1 MVDCLTWQMLR
12 CTEDLDDQLLF
23 FVTAW
28 PELNRD
34 ELENRLSQFRETL
47 IQSNLQA
54 YIIPTDDAHM
64 SEVPP
69 DCFAR
74 RRFLTGFSGSAG
86 TALVTPTE
94 AMLWTDGRYFIQA
107 KMELSS
113 SWKLIK
119 SGIEGTPDLGD
130 WLSQNLRQGDLVGI
144 DPSVHAALPTLEL
157 QSKLRKAG
165 IDLRCIEPNLVD
177 QIWKSGRSW
186 PSSPVR
192 LHPQAVA
199 GASASEKLK
208 GVRQKMAEQGADVV
222 LVTALDEVALLG
234 LQAGRH
240 FHFRFGYLFNIR
252 GGDVRHTPV
261 VLAFALVDV
270 EGASIFVDDGKVTR
284 EVRKY
289 LEDLQVEVNPYASF
303 GQAVSERV
311 QSGQRVWMD
320 TKRSNYSLF
329 LASGQEGPAVT
340 KRSPVAEMQA
350 CKNQAEIKGMVEAHR
365 RDGAALCRA
374 FAQLEAMLKR
384 GEVVTEIDV
393 DRVVTASRAAAL
405 GYLERSFDTIAG
417 YGPNAAIIH
426 YVAQAES
433 AATVGT
439 DSMLLLDSGAQY
451 HDGTTDVTRTLK
463 FGMPTSRERE
473 LFTRVLKAHIGL
485 ATATFPADV
494 PCFVLDAYARRP
506 LWEVAVDYR
515 HGTGHGVGAA
525 LAVHEIPPYI
535 GQRFENRDPLKAGMI
550 VSNEPGL
557 YLEGCLG
564 IRIENLMLV
573 VQKAVGKDGRSY
585 LGMCPITLVPIQR
598 NLVDASLL
606 SNAELSYLNAYH
618 ARVADE
624 LFPILSEL
632 GDTEALQFL
641 HRETAE
647 IQRPDDVCWDDIH
660 AKEAAGASPAHDQ
673 GLQPNPG
680 DEKLRA
686 YEVAGFR
693 PFTLSSTCG
702 TMWSCGALLP
712 GSIQSRSRE
721 GMQQAMPVATIS
733 LNTRSVGTAIVIHA
747 GNMITATTPQILK
760 LETEKGDLPEEAEEV
775 FVEVVVGSLLALWG
789 GIGDFKLAN
798 SSKRSQEAT
807 MGANSLRCD
816 DASILC
822 WTFALVAHLRP
833 CALACAALPV
843 AQALPTRSAAFDG
856 KFWDLLT
863 TWDVTDIPDLSGKV
877 AIVTGPTVNG
887 IGFESTVEMSRKGAQ
902 VILAGRSEGKGQEAL
917 KELLRRVPDA
927 KADFMKLDLSSL
939 KQVKEFAM
947 NFKAKRLPL
956 HILMNNAGIMANPF
970 SLTVDKL
977 ESQFATNHLGH
988 FLLTKLLLPELEASA
1003 PARVVTV
1010 TSAAAHFPEMM
1021 AKLEMPRGQI
1031 S

>member
-1 MVDCLTWQMLR
+1 MFDNGRLPYLVDAQMHGRLGRPVALLR
-12 CTEDLDDQLLF
+12 DGVARAQQVHWILGHGTSKTKGSAGSCMRACFCVQAISSAHRICRSSKQAKSRICSASASCGSTC
-23 FVTAW
+23 
-28 PELNRD
+28 RD
-34 ELENRLSQFRETL
+34 ELENRLSKFRETL

-86 TALVTPTE
+86 TALVSPTE

-113 SWKLIK
+113 SWKLMK
-119 SGIEGTPDLGD
+119 SGIDGTPDLGD
-130 WLSQNLRQGDLVGI
+130 WLLQNLRQGDLVGI

-165 IDLRCIEPNLVD
+165 IDLRCVEVNLVD
-177 QIWKSGRSW
+177 QIWKRGRSW

-222 LVTALDEVALLG
+222 LVTALDEVA
-234 LQAGRH
+234 
-240 FHFRFGYLFNIR
+240 YLFNIR

-261 VLAFALVDV
+261 VLAFALVDM

-289 LEDLQVEVNPYASF
+289 LEDLRVEVNPYASF

-365 RDGAALCRA
+365 RDGAALCCA

-393 DRVVTASRAAAL
+393 DRVVTASRAAVP
-405 GYLERSFDTIAG
+405 GFLERSFDTIAG

-463 FGMPTSRERE
+463 FGLPTSRERE

-494 PCFVLDAYARRP
+494 PCFVLDAYATGLDRSEAALVLAASIQAIQLPRWQLITAMAP
-506 LWEVAVDYR
+506 
-515 HGTGHGVGAA
+515 GTGWERSLEPVLFAVML
-525 LAVHEIPPYI
+525 LA
-535 GQRFENRDPLKAGMI
+535 GQRG
-550 VSNEPGL
+550 
-557 YLEGCLG
+557 
-564 IRIENLMLV
+564 
-573 VQKAVGKDGRSY
+573 
-585 LGMCPITLVPIQR
+585 
-598 NLVDASLL
+598 SL
-606 SNAELSYLNAYH
+606 
-618 ARVADE
+618 
-624 LFPILSEL
+624 
-632 GDTEALQFL
+632 Q
-641 HRETAE
+641 
-647 IQRPDDVCWDDIH
+647 
-660 AKEAAGASPAHDQ
+660 
-673 GLQPNPG
+673 
-680 DEKLRA
+680 
-686 YEVAGFR
+686 
-693 PFTLSSTCG
+693 
-702 TMWSCGALLP
+702 
-712 GSIQSRSRE
+712 
-721 GMQQAMPVATIS
+721 
-733 LNTRSVGTAIVIHA
+733 VGTAIVIHA
-747 GNMITATTPQILK
+747 GNMITA
-760 LETEKGDLPEEAEEV
+760 EKHAAMEEAEGFHEDVTGVTFQV

-789 GIGDFKLAN
+789 GIGDFKPIRASDPKKPRWESLHARPDFH
-798 SSKRSQEAT
+798 SYRTRAKFMRS
-807 MGANSLRCD
+807 
-816 DASILC
+816 
-822 WTFALVAHLRP
+822 
-833 CALACAALPV
+833 
-843 AQALPTRSAAFDG
+843 
-856 KFWDLLT
+856 LLT
-863 TWDVTDIPDLSGKV
+863 NI
-877 AIVTGPTVNG
+877 
-887 IGFESTVEMSRKGAQ
+887 ES
-902 VILAGRSEGKGQEAL
+902 
-917 KELLRRVPDA
+917 P
-927 KADFMKLDLSSL
+927 
-939 KQVKEFAM
+939 
-947 NFKAKRLPL
+947 P
-956 HILMNNAGIMANPF
+956 
-970 SLTVDKL
+970 
-977 ESQFATNHLGH
+977 
-988 FLLTKLLLPELEASA
+988 
-1003 PARVVTV
+1003 
-1010 TSAAAHFPEMM
+1010 
-1021 AKLEMPRGQI
+1021 
-1031 S
+1031 